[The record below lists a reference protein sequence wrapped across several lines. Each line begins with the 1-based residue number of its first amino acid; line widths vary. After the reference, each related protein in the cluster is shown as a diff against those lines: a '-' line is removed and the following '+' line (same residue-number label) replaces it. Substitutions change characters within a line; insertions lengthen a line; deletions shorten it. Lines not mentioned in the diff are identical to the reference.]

1 MSAVARAG
9 TRDEIQRA
17 AAGLFFAKGYEATTV
32 REIADELGIKSAS
45 IYYHYPDKEQ
55 ILFEVVRDVL
65 ERSYAG
71 ITAVLD
77 DEREPHRRLAA
88 LVVHHVA
95 LNALRAREATLA
107 ETELRSLTGERL
119 TRIVEQR
126 DAHEAL
132 VLGVL
137 AEGRRAGVFRLLDA
151 KLTAYA
157 VISMCLNVGA
167 WFRADGRLSLEQ
179 VAASYA
185 NLACRLVRA
194 AELSAKDLTALTRDA
209 IASYST

>member
-1 MSAVARAG
+1 MSGVARAG

-17 AAGLFFAKGYEATTV
+17 AAGLFFAQGYEATTV

-71 ITAVLD
+71 ITAALAE
-77 DEREPHRRLAA
+77 EREPERRLAA

-119 TRIVEQR
+119 IRIVEQR

-132 VLGVL
+132 LLGVL

-157 VISMCLNVGA
+157 VISICLNVGA
-167 WFRADGRLSLEQ
+167 WFKADGT
-179 VAASYA
+179 
-185 NLACRLVRA
+185 
-194 AELSAKDLTALTRDA
+194 SAKTGHQSPGVPVAVPGSATGSR
-209 IASYST
+209 SPNNMS